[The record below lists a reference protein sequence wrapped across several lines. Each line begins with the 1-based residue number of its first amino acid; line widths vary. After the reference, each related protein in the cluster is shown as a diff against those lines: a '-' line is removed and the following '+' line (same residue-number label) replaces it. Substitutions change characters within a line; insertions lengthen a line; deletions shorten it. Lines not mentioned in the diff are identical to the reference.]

1 MPLDCQGTTRRGKL
15 ISIQRICGDKVS
27 FDRAKEKDLSTLQLL
42 PSLCENKAGGIGAR
56 KLTTRRLTLLP
67 GAMSN
72 PHAAFFNWRQGG
84 NGVRHR

>member
-1 MPLDCQGTTRRGKL
+1 LSGARL
-15 ISIQRICGDKVS
+15 ICVIKVS

-56 KLTTRRLTLLP
+56 KLNTRRLTLPP

-72 PHAAFFNWRQGG
+72 PHAAFFNW
-84 NGVRHR
+84 